1 MKDEY
6 NLYDQDHYVEKPNKA
21 DQTWWTKD
29 AVLAFLVI
37 GLSALDAVTLYTV
50 IDTVMYN
57 SQAVSIILTCG
68 AALCLN
74 FLPLIIGRYIH
85 YIRYHINGAKEWM
98 AIAMCVVFLV
108 LFTASFYL
116 RWETRELSFSGM
128 ESTMVDTT
136 GQADGIESTDSNS
149 REAVAL
155 TILLGI
161 LPGITSAINLALGY
175 FSDDPVKR
183 KLSVMKR
190 DLERLYIHR
199 DIMLAARSELDQD
212 WNGRL
217 RELDKERLEVAE
229 TTVSDV
235 AEQVRALAR
244 HERAKKL
251 GDPDS
256 VALLT
261 EPPLTDEEAE
271 NNANSTETDE
281 ETVNNADLTEVNEE
295 VLKCA

>member
-1 MKDEY
+1 MKAKY
-6 NLYDQDHYVEKPNKA
+6 HNLYVQDHYVDKANKA

-29 AVLAFLVI
+29 AVLASLVI

-57 SQAVSIILTCG
+57 SQMVSIILTCG

-85 YIRYHINGAKEWM
+85 FIRYHINGAKIWM
-98 AIAMCVVFLV
+98 AVAMCVAFLI

-116 RWETRELSFSGM
+116 RWETRDLSFSGM

-136 GQADGIESTDSNS
+136 GQADGIEATDSNS
-149 REAVAL
+149 KEAVAL

-190 DLERLYIHR
+190 ELEKLYMQR
-199 DIMLAARSELDQD
+199 DVMLAARSELNQD
-212 WNGRL
+212 WCARL
-217 RELDKERLEVAE
+217 NELDMERLAAAE
-229 TTVSDV
+229 TTVNEV
-235 AEQVRALAR
+235 AEQVQALAR
-244 HERAKKL
+244 HELAKKL

-261 EPPLTDEEAE
+261 EPLLKDEEIEPTE
-271 NNANSTETDE
+271 NTNGTE
-281 ETVNNADLTEVNEE
+281 EE